1 MHQEI
6 TTETS
11 LLKLIEKAIKK
22 AWERNAFTNY
32 GTDESYTYKEVAR
45 EIKRMHKAFELA
57 GLKKGDRIALCDR
70 NSSRW
75 GISFLSILTYGAV
88 AVPIL
93 YDFNGEQIDN
103 IFAHSEAKLIIC
115 SKSVCS
121 KSKNIDRQCMIDIAT
136 FLSFPG
142 TSPASSAF
150 AEAESVLAKEYPGG
164 IAPEDISFSAEN
176 PEDMAL
182 LSYTSG
188 STGKSKGV
196 MLPYRA
202 LWSNVL
208 FADERL
214 GLDFFCRTLSLL
226 PMAHMYGFSFEFM
239 YEVCLG
245 CHIHF
250 LTKVPSPNII
260 LEALNKV
267 RPAIIIAVPLIIE
280 KVVKGRIFPMLQKRK
295 IRHILKMPVL
305 REFVYRT
312 IRKRLINAFGGEF
325 YEIIVGGAPFND
337 EVEAFLKRI
346 KFPFT
351 VGYGMTECGPII
363 CYEDWNKFIAG
374 SCGKGVQRMEVR
386 IQSNDPEHIPGEII
400 CRGMNVMLGY
410 YKNEEATREAI
421 DADGWLHTGDLATMD
436 ADGNVFIRG
445 RKKNML
451 LGANGQ
457 NIYPEEIEDKIMA
470 FTLVD
475 ECIVVQRG
483 DKLTALVYVSEDTLR
498 QHGMTREMYNSSLEQ
513 YRRRINEHLPKFAI
527 LSAIESRTEEFEKT
541 PKKNIKRFLYANDF
555 SVRQL

>member
-6 TTETS
+6 VNETS
-11 LLKLIEKAIKK
+11 LLKLVENAIRK
-22 AWERNAFTNY
+22 AWERKAFTDY
-32 GTDESYTYKEVAR
+32 GTDESYTYRDVAQ
-45 EIKRMHKAFELA
+45 EIKKMHIAFELA
-57 GLKKGDRIALCDR
+57 GIREGDRIALCDK

-75 GISFLSILTYGAV
+75 AITFLSILTYKAV

-93 YDFNGEQIDN
+93 SDFNGEQIDN

-115 SKSVCS
+115 GKSVYA
-121 KSKNIDRQCMIDIAT
+121 KSKNIDRQCMVDIT
-136 FLSFPG
+136 TYQSFPG
-142 TSPASSAF
+142 TSPALRAF
-150 AEAESVLAKEYPGG
+150 TEAENVLHEKYPEGVKT
-164 IAPEDISFSAEN
+164 EDIHFTAEN

-182 LSYTSG
+182 ISYTSG
-188 STGKSKGV
+188 STGNSKGV
-196 MLPYRA
+196 MLPYRS

-214 GLDFFCRTLSLL
+214 GLDFFNRTLSLL

-245 CHIHF
+245 CHLHF

-260 LEALNKV
+260 LEALANV

-280 KVVKGRIFPMLQKRK
+280 KVVKGRIFPMLQKQK
-295 IRHILKMPVL
+295 IRHMLKMPLV
-305 REFVYRT
+305 REIVYKT
-312 IRKRLINAFGGEF
+312 ICKRLKKAFGGEF
-325 YEIIVGGAPFND
+325 YEIIVGGAAFNG

-363 CYEDWNKFIAG
+363 CYEDWKKFTAG

-386 IQSNDPEHIPGEII
+386 IQSENPEQIPGEII
-400 CRGMNVMLGY
+400 CRGTNVMLGY

-421 DADGWLHTGDLATMD
+421 DADGWLHTGDLATTD
-436 ADGNVFIRG
+436 SEGNIFIRG

-457 NIYPEEIEDKIMA
+457 NIYPEEVEDKIMA
-470 FTLVD
+470 FSLVD
-475 ECIVVQRG
+475 ECLVVQRG
-483 DKLTALVYVSEDTLR
+483 EKLTALVYVSDSTLEH
-498 QHGMTREMYNSSLEQ
+498 HGMTRDMYNASLEQ
-513 YRRRINEHLPKFAI
+513 YRKRINEHLPRFAM
-527 LSAIESRTEEFEKT
+527 LSSMESRTEEFEKT
-541 PKKNIKRFLYANDF
+541 PKKNIKRFLYE
-555 SVRQL
+555 

>member
-6 TTETS
+6 TNETS
-11 LLKLIEKAIKK
+11 LLKLVENAIRK
-22 AWERNAFTNY
+22 AWEREAFTDY
-32 GTDESYTYKEVAR
+32 GTNESYTYHDVAR
-45 EIKRMHKAFELA
+45 EIKQMHIAFELA
-57 GLKKGDRIALCDR
+57 GLQKGDRIALCDK

-75 GISFLSILTYGAV
+75 AISFLSILTYGAV

-93 YDFNGEQIDN
+93 YDFSGEQIDN
-103 IFAHSEAKLIIC
+103 IFAHSEAKLMIC
-115 SKSVCS
+115 SKSVYDRS
-121 KSKNIDRQCMIDIAT
+121 RNIDRQCMVNIST
-136 FLSFPG
+136 FRSFPG
-142 TSPASSAF
+142 VSPALCAF
-150 AEAESVLAKEYPGG
+150 ADAEKVMAERYPEG
-164 IAPEDISFSAEN
+164 IRKEDISFESEN

-196 MLPYRA
+196 MLPYRS

-214 GLDFFCRTLSLL
+214 GIGFFSRILSLL

-245 CHIHF
+245 CHIHY

-260 LEALNKV
+260 LEALAKV

-295 IRHILKMPVL
+295 IRHILKMPIL
-305 REFVYRT
+305 RELVYRA

-325 YEIIVGGAPFND
+325 YEIIIGGASFSR
-337 EVEAFLKRI
+337 EVEEFLKRI

-363 CYEDWNKFIAG
+363 CYEDWKKFAIG
-374 SCGKGVQRMEVR
+374 SCGKEVPRMEVK
-386 IQSNDPEHIPGEII
+386 IQSKDPERIPGEII
-400 CRGMNVMLGY
+400 CRGTNVMLGY

-421 DADGWLHTGDLATMD
+421 DADGWLHTGDLATID
-436 ADGNVFIRG
+436 SEGNVFIRG
-445 RKKNML
+445 RKKNMI
-451 LGANGQ
+451 LGASGQ

-470 FTLVD
+470 LALVD
-475 ECIVVQRG
+475 ECLVVQRG
-483 DKLTALVYVSEDTLR
+483 EKLTALMYVSDTTLE
-498 QHGMTREMYNSSLEQ
+498 QHGMTRDMYNASLEQ
-513 YRRRINEHLPKFAI
+513 YRRRINANLPRFAT
-527 LSAIESRTEEFEKT
+527 LSSMESRAKEFEKT
-541 PKKNIKRFLYANDF
+541 PKKNIKRFLYE
-555 SVRQL
+555 